1 MRYSIVIM
9 CLSLLFVISC
19 TDNTQQTKSA
29 SSDQQ
34 SQSEQER
41 PPKEVNVV
49 TIKAQQIS
57 MTSELPGR
65 VTAFKKAEIRPQVGG
80 IIQSRTYEQGSRV
93 KRGKQ
98 LYQID
103 PALYEADYQSAKAGL
118 QNAEAELKIS
128 KALQTRY
135 ESLIET
141 NAISEQEYE
150 NAKADVAQ
158 AQAKVA
164 LAQASLQIAK
174 INLNYTKVYAPIS
187 GYIGPSTVTIGALV
201 TAQQTAALATIR
213 QLDPIYVDLSQ
224 SASDALYL
232 HERLMTIRATKPDA
246 QFEVSIILND
256 TGTSYPHKGIM
267 YAADVAVDENTGT
280 IRLRSVFPN
289 PNAALLPGMF
299 VRATIDD
306 AGSQKAIVVPQK
318 AVSFQNDG
326 SKSVWIVNQDNSVQK
341 REVLTS
347 TTYENN
353 WVIQSG
359 LSNGDVVVVEG
370 TMTLKPGAKVTPVSL
385 KEKQSD
391 ISNDNVSKANSSQK
405 DVSQALTKNKEGA

>member
-9 CLSLLFVISC
+9 CLSLLFIISC
-19 TDNTQQTKSA
+19 TDNTQQTKSG

-34 SQSEQER
+34 SQSEQKR

-57 MTSELPGR
+57 MTSELMGR

-93 KRGKQ
+93 ERGEQ

-103 PALYEADYQSAKAGL
+103 PALYEANYQSAKAGV
-118 QNAEAELKIS
+118 QNAQAELKIS
-128 KALQTRY
+128 EALQARY
-135 ESLIET
+135 ESLIKT

-150 NAKADVAQ
+150 NAEADVAQ
-158 AQAKVA
+158 AQAEVA
-164 LAQASLQIAK
+164 LAKASLQTAK

-224 SASDALYL
+224 PALDAQHLQ
-232 HERLMTIRATKPDA
+232 ERLMSMRVTKPDT
-246 QFEVSIILND
+246 QFEVSIILDN

-326 SKSVWIVNQDNSVQK
+326 SKWVWIVNQDNSVQK
-341 REVLTS
+341 REVFTS
-347 TTYENN
+347 TTHENN

-385 KEKQSD
+385 KEKRSN

-405 DVSQALTKNKEGA
+405 DDSQALTKNKEGA